1 MALKKAKSLSQDLV
15 LILAVLGTVVAVNVL
30 ASWFFT
36 RMDLTETKQYSIS
49 PATKNILRGLD
60 DIINVK
66 VFFSKNLPPQVKT
79 LENDVRDLL
88 SEYEAYGGANLRISW
103 ESPEDDE
110 AKKEARELGVQEVQL
125 NTYEKDKAAV
135 IRAYMSIVVLYNDNK
150 EVLELAQGMQNLE
163 YDLTQA
169 IMRVARSEE
178 PKVAVLKTDTTPFI
192 PQSVRR
198 QMKMN
203 QPDPTKAMYE
213 PLFKNLDPNYQVDLV
228 STDDGQKSDP
238 SYRSLIVPGG
248 STFTDRDLFEIDQYF
263 MSGGNLIVLI
273 DPVKVDFQ
281 YGVNGRANETKMLD
295 LLEHYGVRP
304 EKALVT
310 DVVCG
315 QVQIPQRVGMFQMNV
330 AHDYPFFVA
339 IAPDGFNTDNPA
351 VAPLSGVIMPWV
363 SPLKLLVETDGD
375 DTASAGGVSAEVLVT
390 SSPKSWLT
398 KEPFSLSPTQ
408 KWEIPEEEFDT
419 HTLMVHLSGSFSSY
433 FQGKSVPPVG
443 DADAGDTL
451 SQIKLKPEDA
461 SREIAPSNTDA
472 HLVVAGDA
480 DFASKPNATPGN
492 AALMQN
498 LVDWLTLD
506 ENLINIR
513 TRTLVDRTLDP
524 ERLGK
529 EGSAMPTIIRAIN
542 ILLMPVLLIIVGLV
556 IFFKR
561 REPVM
566 VTVTSGK
573 PEEKKS

>member
-30 ASWFFT
+30 ASWFFK
-36 RMDLTETKQYSIS
+36 RIDLTENKQYSIS

-60 DIINVK
+60 DIINVR

-88 SEYEAYGGANLRISW
+88 SEYEAYGGANLRVAW
-103 ESPEDDE
+103 ESPQDDE

-169 IMRVARSEE
+169 IMRVSRSEE
-178 PKVAVLKTDTTPFI
+178 PKVAVLKTDTTAFI
-192 PQSVRR
+192 PESVRR
-198 QMKMN
+198 QMRIDR
-203 QPDPTKAMYE
+203 PDPTQEMYE
-213 PLFKNLDPNYQVDLV
+213 PIFTNLDPNYQVDLI
-228 STDDGQKSDP
+228 STEGGEKIDP
-238 SYRSLIVPGG
+238 SYRTLIVPGG

-273 DPVKVDFQ
+273 DPVKIDFQ
-281 YGVNGRANETKMLD
+281 YGVSGRANETKMLD

-315 QVQIPQRVGMFQMNV
+315 QVQIPQRVGMFQIPV

-339 IAPDGFNTDNPA
+339 IAPDGFNVDNPA

-363 SPLKLLVETDGD
+363 SPLKLLVDAGGND
-375 DTASAGGVSAEVLVT
+375 SASAGAVSAEILVT

-408 KWEIPEEEFDT
+408 QWQVPEEEFDT

-433 FQGKSVPPVG
+433 FTGKSVPPVG
-443 DADAGDTL
+443 DSDPNDTL
-451 SQIKLKPEDA
+451 SQIKLKPEDQ
-461 SREIAPSNTDA
+461 SREILPSNTGA
-472 HLVVAGDA
+472 HLIVAGDA
-480 DFASKPNATPGN
+480 DFASKPNSTPGN
-492 AALMQN
+492 TALMQN

-513 TRTLVDRTLDP
+513 TRNLVDRTLDP

-529 EGSAMPTIIRAIN
+529 EGSAMPNVIRAIN
-542 ILLMPVLLIIVGLV
+542 ILLMPILLIIVGLA

-561 REPVM
+561 REPV
-566 VTVTSGK
+566 TVPATSAK